1 MFLKVL
7 GGSAPIL
14 REIELSWANVNHG
27 DTFVLDAGDII
38 FIWSGHS
45 SSGME
50 KMKAAALANKLRDR
64 VGEDIVH
71 VADGQE
77 DQLKQEELDVW
88 CRFLPLEQ
96 RALVTEAEQSDGK
109 LKKFLHEEISL
120 YKCSDMTGDINI
132 ELVKKGDLEKDNLI
146 EDDSFIVNA
155 TDLGIWVWLGR

>member
-64 VGEDIVH
+64 VGEDIVPRPFH
-71 VADGQE
+71 EVAKERGE
-77 DQLKQEELDVW
+77 GGV
-88 CRFLPLEQ
+88 
-96 RALVTEAEQSDGK
+96 
-109 LKKFLHEEISL
+109 
-120 YKCSDMTGDINI
+120 GDP
-132 ELVKKGDLEKDNLI
+132 ETAA
-146 EDDSFIVNA
+146 FILSNPA
-155 TDLGIWVWLGR
+155 RWA